1 MTGLKNKDSLDSLD
15 SLDASSVKK
24 NFKINVDG
32 VSIHVKR
39 FNVESTIT
47 TGESP
52 FPPCGPVIAVLK
64 DKTVLLG
71 GGQTGGSIYAW
82 NEYDQKLKHLG
93 DVISANK
100 RVQADSR
107 FKVTDIAVLC
117 ENKRSANLLISFP
130 ILSKSN
136 CVKVVVIR
144 FIYDRMNNLLKKKE
158 LWFKSSPCVK
168 YPSEISS
175 RSPFQSPVQHASG
188 RIEVIDKHSIFL
200 TLGDLGFDDL
210 FDRKKRGDLGSVFRI
225 TKKNGNQI
233 IRTQISQGHRNM
245 QGVLLLN
252 NKHLLVSEHGPKG
265 GDELNLIDLTKPGVT
280 DFGWPFVSYGTEYT
294 PYDYVTPRKIGRH
307 EGFANPIKVWETAIA
322 PTELVQV
329 PNGTFGKYSGGIAMG
344 TLLARSLVFMRFKN
358 KTITD
363 AKLVN
368 VRERIRDLDVLPD
381 KRLIAST
388 DSGQL
393 LIFSSQRKS
402 K

>member
-47 TGESP
+47 TGEPP
-52 FPPCGPVIAVLK
+52 FPPRGANIAVLK
-64 DKTVLLG
+64 DGTILLG
-71 GGQTGGSIYAW
+71 GGERGGSVFAW
-82 NEYDQKLKHLG
+82 NEHNQQLKFLG
-93 DVISANK
+93 DVISPNQ

-107 FKVTDIAVLC
+107 FGITDIAVLC
-117 ENKRSANLLISFP
+117 ENKCSANLLISFP

-144 FIYDRMNNLLKKKE
+144 FIYDRINSSLKKKE
-158 LWFKSSPCVK
+158 MWFKSSPCVK
-168 YPSEISS
+168 YPTTISS
-175 RSPFQSPVQHASG
+175 LSPFQSPVQHASG
-188 RIEVIDKHSIFL
+188 RMEVINKHSIFL
-200 TLGDLGFDDL
+200 TVGDLGFNNL
-210 FDRKKRGDLGSVFRI
+210 FDREKRGDLGSVFRI
-225 TKKNGNQI
+225 TKKSATRI
-233 IRTQISQGHRNM
+233 TRTRISQGHRNM

-280 DFGWPFVSYGTEYT
+280 DFGWPFVTYGTEYT
-294 PYDYVTPRKIGRH
+294 PYDYVTPGKIGTH
-307 EGFANPIKVWETAIA
+307 EGFAKPIKVWETAIA
-322 PTELVQV
+322 PTELVRV

-368 VRERIRDLDVLPD
+368 VGERIRDLDTLHGE
-381 KRLIAST
+381 RLIAST

-393 LIFSSQRKS
+393 LIFSSQRK
-402 K
+402 

>member
-1 MTGLKNKDSLDSLD
+1 MKNKNSLD

-32 VSIHVKR
+32 VSINVKR

-52 FPPCGPVIAVLK
+52 FPPRGANIAVLK
-64 DKTVLLG
+64 DGTVLLG
-71 GGQTGGSIYAW
+71 GGERGMSVFAW
-82 NEYDQKLKHLG
+82 NEHDQKLKHLG

-107 FKVTDIAVLC
+107 FGITDIAVLC
-117 ENKRSANLLISFP
+117 ENKCSANLLISFP

-136 CVKVVVIR
+136 CVKVVVFR
-144 FIYDRMNNLLKKKE
+144 FIYDRTNSLLKKKE
-158 LWFKSSPCVK
+158 MWFNSSPCVK
-168 YPSEISS
+168 YPTTISS
-175 RSPFQSPVQHASG
+175 LSPFQSPVQHASG
-188 RIEVIDKHSIFL
+188 RMEVINKHSIFL
-200 TLGDLGFDDL
+200 TVGDLGFNNL
-210 FDRKKRGDLGSVFRI
+210 FDREKRGDLGSVFRI
-225 TKKNGNQI
+225 TKKNATRI
-233 IRTQISQGHRNM
+233 TRTRISQGHRNM

-252 NKHLLVSEHGPKG
+252 NKRLLVSEHGPKG

-280 DFGWPFVSYGTEYT
+280 DFGWPFVTYGTEYT
-294 PYDYVTPRKIGRH
+294 PYDYVTPGKIGTH
-307 EGFANPIKVWETAIA
+307 EGFAKPIKVWKTAIA
-322 PTELVQV
+322 PTELVRV

-344 TLLARSLVFMRFKN
+344 TLLARSLVFMRYKN

-368 VRERIRDLDVLPD
+368 VGERIRDLDTLHGE
-381 KRLIAST
+381 RLIAST

-393 LIFSSQRKS
+393 LIFTSQRK
-402 K
+402 